1 MKNYPPNSPEAL
13 ARLLAMF
20 MIADGNMD
28 PREIESLDLLH
39 VYDVLGISRKKFM
52 QVLVDYCNDISD
64 EADPESGTIHLIN
77 RERIDTLLEDVT
89 DRHKRILTCALAI
102 DLCKS
107 HEDISEQEMAI
118 LRYMMERWLISL
130 DDLENEFVKP

>member
-1 MKNYPPNSPEAL
+1 MKNYPTNSPEAL

-39 VYDVLGISRKKFM
+39 AYDVLGISRKKFM
-52 QVLVDYCNDISD
+52 QVLVDYCNDITD
-64 EADPESGTIHLIN
+64 EADPQSGTIHLIS
-77 RERIDTLLEDVT
+77 RERIDTLLEDIT
-89 DRHKRILTCALAI
+89 DRHKRVLACALVL

-107 HEDISEQEMAI
+107 DDTISDQEMAV
-118 LRYMMERWLISL
+118 LRYMMERWSISL